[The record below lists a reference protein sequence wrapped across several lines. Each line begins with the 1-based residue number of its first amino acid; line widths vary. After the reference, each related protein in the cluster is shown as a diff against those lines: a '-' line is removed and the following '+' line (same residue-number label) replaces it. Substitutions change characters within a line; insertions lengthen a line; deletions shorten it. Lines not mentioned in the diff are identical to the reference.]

1 MSSVSGLHGN
11 NQRGGLERLLESGG
25 ISVDRM
31 PMLHVIFD
39 RMVAQCSDA
48 MRGLS
53 SAPAFFSVNEIST
66 ARLGDILDSYEGDVV
81 AGIFYSPVWDARIL
95 IGLDHSFIFNLTE
108 ALLGGDG
115 SEPPYMEERPVSNI
129 EIRLAQTTFDYAAK
143 ALQTAFAPISETTF
157 KFERAETRMDFV
169 AVAHR
174 TTFAVIAEISLR
186 VLERG
191 GKMYVVIP
199 QGALNPIK
207 ESLAR
212 DISNE
217 LPMPDPRWARQIQNE
232 VGRTEV
238 VVQGVIEERNFTL
251 ADIAN
256 LQVGQVLRL
265 QATADSRVKLECN
278 SQALFWCQMG
288 QGDGHYTLRV
298 EGCVDEEQEFID
310 DILFR

>member
-1 MSSVSGLHGN
+1 
-11 NQRGGLERLLESGG
+11 
-25 ISVDRM
+25 
-31 PMLHVIFD
+31 
-39 RMVAQCSDA
+39 
-48 MRGLS
+48 
-53 SAPAFFSVNEIST
+53 
-66 ARLGDILDSYEGDVV
+66 
-81 AGIFYSPVWDARIL
+81 
-95 IGLDHSFIFNLTE
+95 
-108 ALLGGDG
+108 
-115 SEPPYMEERPVSNI
+115 
-129 EIRLAQTTFDYAAK
+129 
-143 ALQTAFAPISETTF
+143 
-157 KFERAETRMDFV
+157 MDFV